1 MELNIK
7 VVVTLTFKL
16 YVNYTLNDIAFLICL
31 HVLLS
36 KEKVYWNNILTENA
50 NYYNYSSFT
59 IKISMLLFYIVYP
72 TKMC

>member
-16 YVNYTLNDIAFLICL
+16 YVNYILNDIAFLICL

-36 KEKVYWNNILTENA
+36 KEKVCWNNILTENA
-50 NYYNYSSFT
+50 NYYN
-59 IKISMLLFYIVYP
+59 
-72 TKMC
+72 